1 MINQRDVD
9 KILMTKSKSKIIKP
23 NESTF
28 LQKPKNIDEA
38 LTEQT
43 RFVKG
48 TREKG
53 ESTWLS
59 ILPLEEF
66 GFHQNKGESRN
77 DLRL

>member
-53 ESTWLS
+53 EST
-59 ILPLEEF
+59 
-66 GFHQNKGESRN
+66 
-77 DLRL
+77 